1 MNPLAFSHDRR
12 QNKRHTMKDVV
23 FAVLTSG
30 SDEELGQVVNISHG
44 GLAFEYFVGSRQ
56 ISDAKYLDIM
66 LAKSEVRINKIPVR
80 TICDFEIKNE
90 LPFSTIAKRQQSICF
105 EMLTE
110 EQKQQI
116 ELLIQYHTQPS
127 Q

>member
-1 MNPLAFSHDRR
+1 MNPQAFEHDRR
-12 QNKRHTMKDVV
+12 QSKRHKMKDVA

-30 SDEELGQVVNISHG
+30 SDEELGQVIDISHG

-66 LAKSEVRINKIPVR
+66 LAKGEFRINKIPVR

-90 LPFSTIAKRQQSICF
+90 LPFSTIAKRQQNICF

-110 EQKQQI
+110 EQKSQLD
-116 ELLIQYHTQPS
+116 LLIRYHTQIP